1 MTLRQIRCYQVLG
14 QQDTAA
20 ELITAA
26 NIQFAQP
33 AVELTPE
40 KIAEILEQ
48 LDASIKAGK
57 IAPCPGL
64 QEIEV
69 MGLKE

>member
-1 MTLRQIRCYQVLG
+1 VTLRHIRCYQVLG

-26 NIQFAQP
+26 NIRFAQP

-48 LDASIKAGK
+48 LDASIKACK